1 MDKIRLGISA
11 CLLGE
16 RVRYDGQHKLDRYI
30 VGTLGIF
37 FDWVPICPEVGCGM
51 SVPRESMRLVK
62 TAGGI
67 RLMTGKSGKDMTP
80 MMETWAKKRLDK
92 LSGEGICGFI
102 FKKDS
107 PSSGMSRVK
116 VYTEAGM
123 PVGSA
128 SGIFAGMLM
137 DKFPFLP
144 VEEEGRLHDPV
155 LRENFIERVFVYH
168 RWKEMSAAG
177 PSSRALSDF
186 HAAHKY
192 LIMAHSPK
200 HLKELGRIAAGNTG
214 GKSAVGKAYEDYF
227 MLLAEALRLTATSRK
242 NTNVLMHLLG
252 YFKKQLTADEKQE
265 LIEQINLYFSGLT
278 PLVVPLTLI
287 NHYIRKYDQ
296 PYLKGQLYIS
306 PHPVELMLRNHT

>member
-30 VGTLGIF
+30 VGTLGEF
-37 FDWVPICPEVGCGM
+37 FDWAPICPEVECGM

-62 TAGGI
+62 TSGGI
-67 RLMTGKSGKDMTP
+67 RLMTGKSGKDMTD
-80 MMETWAKKRLDK
+80 MMETWAGKRLEE
-92 LSGEGICGFI
+92 LAGEGICGFI

-107 PSSGMSRVK
+107 PSSGMARVK

-123 PVGSA
+123 PVGTGT
-128 SGIFAGMLM
+128 GIFAGMLM
-137 DKFPFLP
+137 KRFPLLP
-144 VEEEGRLHDPV
+144 VEEEGRLHDPA

-168 RWKEMSAAG
+168 RWTAMCDARRSFK
-177 PSSRALSDF
+177 ALSDF

-200 HLKELGRIAAGNTG
+200 HLSALGRIASG
-214 GKSAVGKAYEDYF
+214 GGDAAKAYDEYF
-227 MLLAEALRLTATSRK
+227 LVLSESLKLMATARK

-252 YFKKQLTADEKQE
+252 YFKKQLSTDEKQE
-265 LIEQINLYFSGLT
+265 LLELIRLYSQRLM
-278 PLVVPLTLI
+278 PLIVPLTLL
-287 NHYIRKYDQ
+287 NHYIRKYGQ
-296 PYLKGQLYIS
+296 PYLSKQLYLN